1 MSIRVYNN
9 HNFEGEVVAET
20 TDRLYLGEAKD
31 FAMVHN
37 CNVMIRTYQGWIF
50 KKGPSRAELGKE
62 KPSAL
67 VECRATDVYII

>member
-9 HNFEGEVVAET
+9 HYFEGEVVAET

-31 FAMVHN
+31 FAMDHN
-37 CNVMIRTYQGWIF
+37 CTVMIRTYQGWTF
-50 KKGPSRAELGKE
+50 KKGPSKAELGKE

>member
-9 HNFEGEVVAET
+9 HYFEGEVVAET

-31 FAMVHN
+31 FAMDHN
-37 CNVMIRTYQGWIF
+37 CTVMIRTYQGWTF
-50 KKGPSRAELGKE
+50 KKGPSKAELGKE

-67 VECRATDVYII
+67 VEWRTADVYII